1 MTFNFAI
8 VLKYQEALLLGLWM
22 TLKLTLIC
30 ILLGCALGFLLA
42 LARTSKSAILRGASS
57 VYVEFFRGTPV
68 LVQLF
73 WIFFCLP
80 LVLGVE
86 LSNLASGIIA
96 LTLYMGAISSE
107 TFRASL
113 KAVGREQLD
122 ACVALGLSP
131 FVRTTSVILPQA
143 ILRAAPTLLSN
154 CVSLFKESALV
165 SAVGMADLMFVGQ
178 NISNNTARPIEVL
191 SVEGAMVPGPTA
203 LEIAESLKSHG
214 LNVTGQH
221 VKPGAKT
228 AGQTIVDRAQALGA
242 DLIVKGAY
250 TQSRLRQMI
259 FGGVTRDLI
268 LSSPLPVLFSY

>member
-8 VLKYQEALLLGLWM
+8 VLKFQDALLLGLWT

-30 ILLGCALGFLLA
+30 ILLGGVLGFLIA
-42 LARTSKSAILRGASS
+42 LARTSKSAILRGVSS

-73 WIFFCLP
+73 WVFFCLP
-80 LVLGVE
+80 LILGVE
-86 LSNLASGIIA
+86 LSNMASGIIA

-113 KAVGREQLD
+113 KSVGREQLD

-131 FVRTTSVILPQA
+131 WTRITNVVLPQA
-143 ILRAAPTLLSN
+143 VLRAAPTLLSN

-191 SVEGAMVPGPTA
+191 
-203 LEIAESLKSHG
+203 
-214 LNVTGQH
+214 
-221 VKPGAKT
+221 
-228 AGQTIVDRAQALGA
+228 TIVALIYFIIAFPLTRAVTVLEQRIL
-242 DLIVKGAY
+242 K
-250 TQSRLRQMI
+250 RLA
-259 FGGVTRDLI
+259 V
-268 LSSPLPVLFSY
+268 